1 VGILAAKARF
11 VIFGLLFAYSWIM
24 RMKQQHSNKPLPR
37 LRHIEPGQFF
47 TLRHDPEVR
56 VLLHKTRTHGHFN
69 NGYAS
74 LCHELEY
81 SCVVW
86 GENGWE
92 ARE

>member
-1 VGILAAKARF
+1 MALNEDLETRHKG
-11 VIFGLLFAYSWIM
+11 
-24 RMKQQHSNKPLPR
+24 NKPLPR

-47 TLRHDPEVR
+47 TLRHDLTPR
-56 VLLHKTRTHGHFN
+56 ILLHKSKHHGHFN

-74 LCHELEY
+74 LCHELDY

-92 ARE
+92 AKVDTHT

>member
-1 VGILAAKARF
+1 MARQAE
-11 VIFGLLFAYSWIM
+11 FA
-24 RMKQQHSNKPLPR
+24 RPLPR
-37 LRHIEPGQFF
+37 LRHIEPGHFF
-47 TLRHDPEVR
+47 TLRHDQEVR

-74 LCHELEY
+74 LCHELDY

-86 GENGWE
+86 GENGLE

>member
-1 VGILAAKARF
+1 MTQS
-11 VIFGLLFAYSWIM
+11 AY
-24 RMKQQHSNKPLPR
+24 SNKPLPR

-74 LCHELEY
+74 LCHELDY

-92 ARE
+92 AKHEPRL

>member
-1 VGILAAKARF
+1 MARQAE
-11 VIFGLLFAYSWIM
+11 FA
-24 RMKQQHSNKPLPR
+24 RPLPR

-47 TLRHDPEVR
+47 TLRHDPTPR
-56 VLLHKTRTHGHFN
+56 ILLHKSKHHGHFN

-92 ARE
+92 AKHEPRL